1 MKIEKLR
8 LKAFRGA
15 TKDVSIDF
23 DPDKKI
29 TMIFGENGTGKS
41 TIIDGITFLCN
52 QTVGSLEDRSGA
64 GEKKF
69 LVSAGQKPSD
79 LLVEL
84 KAANGGWAATLSG
97 KNITVT
103 PNTGYPMLRVLRR
116 AQLSAFVDEAP
127 SERYK
132 RIKEFIE
139 TPGIEKSEQSLRDAE
154 KEARQKVEELVRDYS
169 KAETQLT
176 EAWEREGNPG
186 ADSLSWA
193 KGIISKDV
201 SALEK
206 ENNAIQSFSGKVTSY
221 TDAVDN
227 LQKAINEEK
236 PAADAYAQAQNAL
249 EVKKKEITDGSTEL
263 LSVLKEAQAYIEQ
276 NQDAAE
282 CPVCTKGIDAASLK
296 NDLGTRISALSGL
309 ETAVA
314 TVSSTLKNL
323 ERAQN
328 KTATAMQSTATAL
341 KAIQDFLEDSNC
353 SLPSDLKPVIDAT
366 TLATANDNTLDT
378 NARLAAMTG
387 IQAALGSNVTA
398 LTARMEENRKH
409 INIRSTLSVWVDTLT
424 KNQDEQK
431 LTKKLQE
438 KLKAV
443 LTVVEH
449 ERKEFVKKVFLEIS
463 QDLCDLYEKIHPGEK
478 IANVSLNLDPNRRG
492 SINIISQFFSENDV
506 PPQAYFSESHLDT
519 LGICIWLAFTK
530 KFAPPHSILILD
542 DVLTSVDSAH
552 LDRIIHLIDDEAQNF
567 GHVIMTTHYRPWRD
581 RYRTHQAAG
590 SKIHY
595 IELKEWAESRGLLTS
610 TSKPELDE
618 LKAWLDPVKFERQ
631 IVAAKAGIFLESIL
645 DDLALKYRRPM
656 PRKAAQD
663 YTLGE
668 LLAAF
673 GNKQRTLLKT
683 EHLDTNGTVI
693 KTVELGPILDDIDT
707 IAWVRNQVGCH
718 FNVTGQ
724 NISDADIRIFGEKV
738 VMLAEALICA
748 EGGDVPKNTKSG
760 SYLQSKNGR
769 CRLHPLQMP

>member
-41 TIIDGITFLCN
+41 TIIDGITFLCD
-52 QTVGSLEDRSGA
+52 QSIGSLEDRSGTR
-64 GEKKF
+64 EKKF

-84 KAANGGWAATLSG
+84 KAANDSWSATLSG

-103 PNTGYPMLRVLRR
+103 PNKGYPQLRVLRR
-116 AQLSAFVDEAP
+116 AQLSAFVDEDPA
-127 SERYK
+127 ERYK

-139 TPGIEKSEQSLRDAE
+139 TPGIDKSEQSLRDAE
-154 KEARQKVEELVRDYS
+154 KDSREKVEELVRDYS
-169 KAETQLT
+169 NAETQLN
-176 EAWEREGNPG
+176 EAWEKEKKPG
-186 ADSLSWA
+186 KDALSWA
-193 KGIISKDV
+193 QDIIGKDISALEEENKAIQSFDAKVTAFKNAITALQKNITDEGPAKEAHTQAV
-201 SALEK
+201 SALED
-206 ENNAIQSFSGKVTSY
+206 Q
-221 TDAVDN
+221 
-227 LQKAINEEK
+227 
-236 PAADAYAQAQNAL
+236 
-249 EVKKKEITDGSTEL
+249 KKKITDGSTEL
-263 LSVLKEAQAYIEQ
+263 LTVLKEAQTYIQ
-276 NQDAAE
+276 KHQDAKE
-282 CPVCTKGIDAASLK
+282 CPVCTQDIDANNLK
-296 NDLGTRISALSGL
+296 GNLGTRISALSGL
-309 ETAVA
+309 ESAVTQVTTAQG
-314 TVSSTLKNL
+314 NL
-323 ERAQN
+323 EKAQQR
-328 KTATAMQSTATAL
+328 TADSIQIAATAFTA
-341 KAIQDFLEDSNC
+341 IENFLADGNC
-353 SLPSDLKPVIDAT
+353 NLPDDLKPALDAANAATAKDT
-366 TLATANDNTLDT
+366 TLDAS
-378 NARLAAMTG
+378 ARLIAMTA
-387 IQAALGSNVTA
+387 IQAALEKDIVALKERMTESQKHTSMRNV
-398 LTARMEENRKH
+398 
-409 INIRSTLSVWVDTLT
+409 LSVQVDTLT
-424 KNQDEQK
+424 KNKAEQEETQK
-431 LTKKLQE
+431 LQV

-449 ERKEFVKKVFLEIS
+449 ERKEFVKRVFLEIS
-463 QDLCDLYEKIHPGEK
+463 NDLCTLYEKIHPGEK
-478 IANVSLNLDPNRRG
+478 IANVSLNLDPKKRG
-492 SINIISQFFSENDV
+492 SLNIISQFFSENDV

-552 LDRIIHLIDDEAQNF
+552 LDRIVHLIDDEAQNF

-595 IELKEWAESRGLLTS
+595 IELKEWAEDRGLLTS

-618 LKAWLDPVKFERQ
+618 LKAWLTPQKFERQ
-631 IVAAKAGIFLESIL
+631 IVASKAGIFLESLL
-645 DDLALKYRRPM
+645 DDLALKFRRPM

-668 LLAAF
+668 LLDAF
-673 GNKQRTLLKT
+673 GNKQRALLRT
-683 EHLDTNGTVI
+683 EHLDAASTVI
-693 KTVELGPILDDIDT
+693 KNIQLGPMLDDIDT

-738 VMLAEALICA
+738 VMLADALICP
-748 EGGDVPKNTKSG
+748 EGGDVPKQNKSG
-760 SYLQSKNGR
+760 SYLQSKSGR
-769 CRLHPLQMP
+769 CRLYPLQMP